1 MKLKDEELE
10 LNLPQVTAEYLVL
23 LFYEAGICGSNMNGV
38 VPLSWSEIIA
48 WKEAT
53 QRELDI
59 WETSQIMAMSK
70 AYVSERVSAGDD
82 PNILD
87 PITRAVADEKEQQRL
102 KAQEQMNRLFDK
114 LGEED

>member
-1 MKLKDEELE
+1 
-10 LNLPQVTAEYLVL
+10 
-23 LFYEAGICGSNMNGV
+23 MNGV
-38 VPLSWSEIIA
+38 IPLSWSELTA
-48 WKEAT
+48 WMTAT

-70 AYVSERVSAGDD
+70 AYVSERIAGED
-82 PNILD
+82 PSMLD
-87 PITRAVADEKEQQRL
+87 PITKAIADEKEQQRL